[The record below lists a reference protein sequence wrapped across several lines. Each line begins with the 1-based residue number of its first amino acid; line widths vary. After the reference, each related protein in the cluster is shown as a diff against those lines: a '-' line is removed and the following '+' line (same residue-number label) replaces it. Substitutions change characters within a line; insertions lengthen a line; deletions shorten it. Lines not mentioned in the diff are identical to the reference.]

1 VIRRAA
7 FRMSAA
13 VCDTRGMPGAVVSI
27 ELLLDE
33 ATERAVRAEWQ
44 RLAEAGLSSMAAHTA
59 SSNRPHLTL
68 LVREMLPDPSFDA
81 ILTRPAFAVVLGA
94 PLLFGS
100 GDRRVLARSVI
111 PSQELL
117 DLHAR
122 VHALAGAGDDAPH
135 TSVGA
140 WTPHVTLA
148 RQMKLTDAATALPL
162 IGGELHARARGLRR
176 WDSARQLVTSLGE
189 FAPAVVE
196 T

>member
-1 VIRRAA
+1 
-7 FRMSAA
+7 
-13 VCDTRGMPGAVVSI
+13 MPGAIVSI

-68 LVREMLPDPSFDA
+68 LVRATLPALAFDA
-81 ILTRPAFAVVLGA
+81 ILERRAFAVVLGA
-94 PLLFGS
+94 PLLFGV

-117 DLHAR
+117 DLHAG
-122 VHALAGAGDDAPH
+122 VHALAGPGDDAPH
-135 TSVGA
+135 TAVGA

-148 RQMKLTDAATALPL
+148 RRMKLTDAATALPL
-162 IGGELHARARGLRR
+162 IGGDLHGRASGLRR
-176 WDSARQLVTSLGE
+176 WDSARQLVTPLGE
-189 FAPAVVE
+189 FPLASTEA
-196 T
+196 